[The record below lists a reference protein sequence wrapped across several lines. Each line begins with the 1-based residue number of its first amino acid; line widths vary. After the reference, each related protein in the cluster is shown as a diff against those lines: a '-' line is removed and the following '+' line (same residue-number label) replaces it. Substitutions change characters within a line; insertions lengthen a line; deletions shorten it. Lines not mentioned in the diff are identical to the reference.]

1 MKYSSFATILLVCS
15 AALNVGLLS
24 GCAVFHDAIYGN
36 PCKFSSAPTPVKV
49 NDGKQELERIAE
61 LLDIKTS
68 GRTTFD
74 IASDIRCKLDGSPDV
89 PLAYDTAAFEKMA
102 KDLGTAE
109 EKAMREYQCF
119 ITKLQGKRVIVIEPE
134 N

>member
-24 GCAVFHDAIYGN
+24 GCAVFHDVIYGN
-36 PCKFSSAPTPVKV
+36 PCKFSSAPTSVKV

-61 LLDIKTS
+61 LLDIKAS
-68 GRTTFD
+68 GKTTFD
-74 IASDIRCKLDGSPDV
+74 LASDIRYKLDRKADV
-89 PLAYDTAAFEKMA
+89 PQVFDTTAFEKMA

-109 EKAMREYQCF
+109 EKAMREYQDF
-119 ITKLQGKRVIVIEPE
+119 ISGLQGKRVIVIEPE
-134 N
+134 E